1 MQEHTYELTLPHEL
15 IEWAR
20 ADALAAPFARELEA
34 LFLARGG
41 TQDAL
46 EGPEAVRVLSC
57 IEAAVYGACGAG
69 RADLLMRL
77 PVWLARYLGL
87 RFSWK
92 TLAGERVE
100 VGGPEGWDAA
110 VDALRWADSQGAAR
124 EQALSALRAV
134 GEVFGAG
141 EIQVVPERGCDR
153 CGAVTVASVDTFD
166 NVRYCGHCWSSLA
179 GPATV
184 AVPVLAQPPPSRP
197 SKRRK

>member
-1 MQEHTYELTLPHEL
+1 MNNIYELTLPHSL
-15 IEWAR
+15 VDWAR
-20 ADALAAPFARELEA
+20 TGRWTAEYASELEA

-57 IEAAVYGACGAG
+57 VEAVVYGACGAG
-69 RADLLMRL
+69 RADLLMHL

-87 RFSWK
+87 RFSWH

-110 VDALRWADSQGAAR
+110 VDALRWADSQGAGR

-141 EIQVVPERGCDR
+141 EIRVVPERGCDR
-153 CGAVTVASVDTFD
+153 CGAVTVASVDTLD

-184 AVPVLAQPPPSRP
+184 AVHVSAQPPPGRP
-197 SKRRK
+197 SRRRT